1 MKNRVLVKRY
11 SRGLISA
18 IGDEEEFTAIYKE
31 LNNFMDLLKSRE
43 KLKKILH
50 SPFFPLT
57 KKKALLDELLRT
69 LSYSPKTTRFI
80 GLCVENDR
88 LEFFEDILEFLP
100 DLWNE
105 EKGVSTFEVSSVV
118 SLNEAQK
125 EKLKG
130 KLEEL
135 EKKPV
140 FLKYRSD
147 SSLVGGISIRQGN
160 IIYDVSIKGNLDK
173 LKENII
179 EG

>member
-80 GLCVENDR
+80 GLCVENER
-88 LEFFEDILEFLP
+88 LEFFQEILEFLP
-100 DLWNE
+100 PLWCE
-105 EKGVSTFEVSSVV
+105 KKGVSIFAVSSVV
-118 SLNEAQK
+118 SSSGDHK
-125 EKLKG
+125 EK
-130 KLEEL
+130 
-135 EKKPV
+135 
-140 FLKYRSD
+140 F
-147 SSLVGGISIRQGN
+147 
-160 IIYDVSIKGNLDK
+160 
-173 LKENII
+173 
-179 EG
+179 